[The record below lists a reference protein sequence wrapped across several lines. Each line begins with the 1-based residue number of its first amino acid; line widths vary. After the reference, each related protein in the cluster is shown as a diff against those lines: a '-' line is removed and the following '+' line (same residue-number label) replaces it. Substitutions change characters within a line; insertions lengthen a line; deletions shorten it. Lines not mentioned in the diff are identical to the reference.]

1 MNMSYCRF
9 ENTYNDLI
17 DCIENMSKESSNDR
31 DERYRERLLLLM
43 KNTVDSGEI
52 DEILEEIEDNR
63 QWNERMV

>member
-31 DERYRERLLLLM
+31 DERYRKRLLLLM

-63 QWNERMV
+63 HE

>member
-1 MNMSYCRF
+1 MSYCRF

-31 DERYRERLLLLM
+31 DERYRELLLLLM

-63 QWNERMV
+63 HE

>member
-17 DCIENMSKESSNDR
+17 DCIENMGKESSNDR

-63 QWNERMV
+63 HE

>member
-9 ENTYNDLI
+9 ENTYNDLV
-17 DCIENMSKESSNDR
+17 DCIENMGKQSENDR

-43 KNTVDSGEI
+43 KSIIDSGEV

-63 QWNERMV
+63 HK

>member
-43 KNTVDSGEI
+43 KDTVESGEI

-63 QWNERMV
+63 HK

>member
-1 MNMSYCRF
+1 MSYCRF

-43 KNTVDSGEI
+43 KSTVDSGEI

-63 QWNERMV
+63 HN

>member
-17 DCIENMSKESSNDR
+17 DCIENMGKQSENDR

-43 KNTVDSGEI
+43 KSIIDSGEV

-63 QWNERMV
+63 HK

>member
-63 QWNERMV
+63 HE

>member
-17 DCIENMSKESSNDR
+17 DCIENMSKQSENDR
-31 DERYRERLLLLM
+31 DERYRERLLILM
-43 KNTVDSGEI
+43 KDIVDSGEV

-63 QWNERMV
+63 YK

>member
-1 MNMSYCRF
+1 MSYCRF

-17 DCIENMSKESSNDR
+17 DCIENMSKESSNNR
-31 DERYRERLLLLM
+31 DERYRERLLLLI

-63 QWNERMV
+63 HK

>member
-31 DERYRERLLLLM
+31 DERYRERLLLLI

-63 QWNERMV
+63 HE

>member
-17 DCIENMSKESSNDR
+17 DCIENMSKQSENDR

-43 KNTVDSGEI
+43 KSIIDSGEV

-63 QWNERMV
+63 YK

>member
-43 KNTVDSGEI
+43 KDTVESGEV
-52 DEILEEIEDNR
+52 DEILEEIEENR
-63 QWNERMV
+63 HK

>member
-1 MNMSYCRF
+1 MSYCRF

-43 KNTVDSGEI
+43 KSTVDSGEV

-63 QWNERMV
+63 HK

>member
-1 MNMSYCRF
+1 MSYCRF

-63 QWNERMV
+63 HE

>member
-17 DCIENMSKESSNDR
+17 DCIENMSKQSENDR
-31 DERYRERLLLLM
+31 VERYRERLLILM
-43 KNTVDSGEI
+43 KDIVDSGEV

-63 QWNERMV
+63 YK

>member
-43 KNTVDSGEI
+43 KNTVESGEV

>member
-43 KNTVDSGEI
+43 KNTVDSGEV

-63 QWNERMV
+63 HK